1 MIILA
6 ETPLHRAQAKRE
18 RIERELKKCPDFQL
32 YLLAKSRKDLARM
45 ERLLMQIPTFRLWR
59 TLANSI
65 ELWRTLAN
73 SAECPPRGSAALM

>member
-1 MIILA
+1 
-6 ETPLHRAQAKRE
+6 
-18 RIERELKKCPDFQL
+18 
-32 YLLAKSRKDLARM
+32 LLAKSRKDLARM

-73 SAECPPRGSAALM
+73 CA